1 MTPAI
6 GAILITYIKVS
17 PLLILLYRPHGSYFA
32 SQRVLGIF
40 FGVGGDIRKLVFE
53 CCPLDVLA
61 SFSQTSW
68 LCRAAVQE
76 YLNGRLHLFL
86 TPFVFYGQ

>member
-1 MTPAI
+1 MQ
-6 GAILITYIKVS
+6 
-17 PLLILLYRPHGSYFA
+17 A
-32 SQRVLGIF
+32 SLPVNAFLEFF

-53 CCPLDVLA
+53 CCPLYVLA
-61 SFSQTSW
+61 SFGQTSW

-86 TPFVFYGQ
+86 TPFVHYGQ